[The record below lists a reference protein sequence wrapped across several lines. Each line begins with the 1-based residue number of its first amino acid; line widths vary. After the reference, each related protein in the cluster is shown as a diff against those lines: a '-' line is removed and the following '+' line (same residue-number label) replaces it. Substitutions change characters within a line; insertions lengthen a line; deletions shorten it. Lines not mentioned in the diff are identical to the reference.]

1 MGDVSWARNS
11 SSPGLMDASRAG
23 ITFLDEGTLLVYRVE
38 AVEDQLSSRQ
48 NPQLSSPYRLQL
60 SVFDV
65 HTRKILTSR
74 ELGTRIHKTSVQA
87 TSTGIAVQTGNI
99 LALYSKQL
107 SKVHE
112 VTLSNPN
119 QNDTDI
125 VTVSASGRTILT
137 NTHNERF
144 SRFHVLDGTTLEAR
158 MEWNESPPLRR
169 LYTISDTGIAAA
181 DFNQEHAVFTDFGK
195 SNWRVLAG
203 KPNFRCIGLPT
214 LSMDGSL
221 VIGCKYFS
229 YLSSAGRLLF
239 QDGFG
244 KSEGL
249 EEKIAVAKR
258 L

>member
-1 MGDVSWARNS
+1 
-11 SSPGLMDASRAG
+11 MDASRAG

-60 SVFDV
+60 SVFDI

-119 QNDTDI
+119 QAEFPMHRVTDI
-125 VTVSASGRTILT
+125 EHGWIIG
-137 NTHNERF
+137 
-144 SRFHVLDGTTLEAR
+144 DR
-158 MEWNESPPLRR
+158 M
-169 LYTISDTGIAAA
+169 
-181 DFNQEHAVFTDFGK
+181 
-195 SNWRVLAG
+195 
-203 KPNFRCIGLPT
+203 
-214 LSMDGSL
+214 
-221 VIGCKYFS
+221 
-229 YLSSAGRLLF
+229 
-239 QDGFG
+239 
-244 KSEGL
+244 
-249 EEKIAVAKR
+249 
-258 L
+258 